1 MSDFIVKISI
11 KSFRDLIMTEK
22 RFRLSAPVSWG
33 DFRVVPY
40 EFYSFPSFILQ
51 KSSFWA
57 IFHICQSAQNG
68 GLGDF
73 GDPGLTKFIKNRVPP
88 FCGFELH
95 MSPTNCDRYGSGKYS
110 YVGAVNRGLPGSNIA
125 A

>member
-1 MSDFIVKISI
+1 MSDFIVKMS
-11 KSFRDLIMTEK
+11 KKPFGDPIMTVK
-22 RFRLSAPVSWG
+22 RSRLSVLMSWG
-33 DFRVVPY
+33 DFRGFPP
-40 EFYSFPSFILQ
+40 EFYSFSFIFLQ

-57 IFHICQSAQNG
+57 IFHISQCAQNG
-68 GLGDF
+68 GPGDF

-110 YVGAVNRGLPGSNIA
+110 YDGAMNHVEA
-125 A
+125 